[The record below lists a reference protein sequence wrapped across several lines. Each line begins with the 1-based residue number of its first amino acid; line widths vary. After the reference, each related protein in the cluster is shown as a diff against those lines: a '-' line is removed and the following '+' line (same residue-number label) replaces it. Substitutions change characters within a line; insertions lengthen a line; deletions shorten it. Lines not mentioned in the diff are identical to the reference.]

1 MFLAMFDSSSAA
13 KKSPSVPLFEKGTL
27 GQGCRLLYEMTGRQ
41 EFFPSLEKAGLGEIF
56 DYSDNRRI
64 TS

>member
-1 MFLAMFDSSSAA
+1 MFDKLSAE
-13 KKSPSVPLFEKGTL
+13 KKILLCPPFREGDRWSGVPLAARDDCPAGIFP
-27 GQGCRLLYEMTGRQ
+27 
-41 EFFPSLEKAGLGEIF
+41 FFEKAGLGEIF

>member
-1 MFLAMFDSSSAA
+1 MPLAARDDWPA
-13 KKSPSVPLFEKGTL
+13 GI
-27 GQGCRLLYEMTGRQ
+27 
-41 EFFPSLEKAGLGEIF
+41 FPVLEKAGLGEIF